1 MKIKKP
7 NFWDY
12 KKPNFLSYLLL
23 PFTLPVIISNFFLNN
38 GSKVDKNSKIKNI
51 CIGNI
56 YLGGTAKTPLSIKIN
71 QILKNLNYK
80 SAIIKKFY
88 IDQIDEQKLLSENS
102 KLYCFKTRAEALIEA
117 IKDENDIAI
126 FDDGLQDKSINYD
139 LRLVC
144 FNNKAWIGNGFLIP
158 AGPLR

>member
-126 FDDGLQDKSINYD
+126 FDDG
-139 LRLVC
+139 
-144 FNNKAWIGNGFLIP
+144 
-158 AGPLR
+158 

>member
-102 KLYCFKTRAEALIEA
+102 KLYCFCSHSQTR
-117 IKDENDIAI
+117 
-126 FDDGLQDKSINYD
+126 KSNQ
-139 LRLVC
+139 
-144 FNNKAWIGNGFLIP
+144 P
-158 AGPLR
+158 